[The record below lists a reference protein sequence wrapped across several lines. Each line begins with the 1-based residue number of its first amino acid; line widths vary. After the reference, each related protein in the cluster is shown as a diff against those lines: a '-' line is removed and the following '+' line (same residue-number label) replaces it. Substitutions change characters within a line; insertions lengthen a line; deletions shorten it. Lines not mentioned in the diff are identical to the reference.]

1 MNINIIFS
9 ALINHINTSMKD
21 PLFSPANIIAIIATA
36 ISLISL
42 CLNMILLVKLNK
54 LSKRQ
59 FTLSYIESENNN
71 TELQDAKK
79 YLYNNEYN
87 TKAIRDCA
95 YKGIRSINI
104 TLTNNINTII
114 RSLLSLYDCIVGN
127 ILDEKL
133 YMSIRYIDIRD
144 YYYFLS
150 PYIEEMPKVV
160 NGINNKIR
168 KLREDV
174 ENNPHSEGIDYKKE
188 EIKKMEEISIE
199 IQQTFDTLQK
209 IKNKWNLK
217 TQ

>member
-9 ALINHINTSMKD
+9 ALINHINTSMKG

-42 CLNMILLVKLNK
+42 FLNMILLVKQNK

-174 ENNPHSEGIDYKKE
+174 ENNPHSEGIDYSKY
-188 EIKKMEEISIE
+188 
-199 IQQTFDTLQK
+199 
-209 IKNKWNLK
+209 
-217 TQ
+217 

>member
-42 CLNMILLVKLNK
+42 FLNMILLVKQNK

-59 FTLSYIESENNN
+59 FTLSYIESEN
-71 TELQDAKK
+71 
-79 YLYNNEYN
+79 
-87 TKAIRDCA
+87 A